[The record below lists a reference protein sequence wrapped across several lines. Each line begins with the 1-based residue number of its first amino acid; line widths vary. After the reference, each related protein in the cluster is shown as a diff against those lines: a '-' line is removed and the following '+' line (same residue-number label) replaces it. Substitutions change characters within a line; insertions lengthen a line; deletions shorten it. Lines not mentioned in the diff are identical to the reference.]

1 MNLKVLIT
9 LFQKMLWFIGA
20 WANVYEILEIK
31 ISKRL
36 HRNLETFL
44 QLQTLISPK

>member
-20 WANVYEILEIK
+20 WANVYEILAIK

-36 HRNLETFL
+36 YRNLETFL
-44 QLQTLISPK
+44 QLQTLMSPK